1 MFCLRI
7 FCWNFDFPKQ
17 DDKWALVTGGSR
29 GIGLEIVH
37 NLLQCGYNVIIGSS
51 SPEEKRNILQTTL
64 QRKFMKCEVEVWHL
78 DLASLKS
85 VKQFAEKY
93 LLTKTSLHLLINNAG
108 IMFVKEETTED
119 GYEKHFAVNYL
130 SHSLLTM
137 LLLPLLS
144 KSGTHEKHS
153 RIVNCTS
160 CIHYVGNNDLLN
172 FKEWK
177 YYSKHKAY
185 IQSKLAQVLFTYS
198 LHQKLQT
205 NKINVDVNCVHPG
218 VVNTDLMTSALILPF
233 IGALFLKTA
242 KDGADTA
249 TYVALS
255 PDIEGNGGNYLEDKT
270 ILQSSKQSYNVKLQQ
285 TFWSKTIE
293 ELQQWMDVEKFNE
306 LIKK

>member
-1 MFCLRI
+1 MFTEVNHFLKQIWWALSSYVIATKYVIWEFYLRKCGRI
-7 FCWNFDFPKQ
+7 KRLKLDDFPKQ

-172 FKEWK
+172 FKECLL
-177 YYSKHKAY
+177 SF
-185 IQSKLAQVLFTYS
+185 V
-198 LHQKLQT
+198 
-205 NKINVDVNCVHPG
+205 
-218 VVNTDLMTSALILPF
+218 
-233 IGALFLKTA
+233 KTA

-285 TFWSKTIE
+285 SLWSKTIE